1 MTLKKFNQAL
11 IGAPRGRMEPG
22 RFRSIRDTGVV
33 DDFISRSGGNS
44 QPIPAKGGAF
54 L

>member
-1 MTLKKFNQAL
+1 MKLKKFNQGL

-22 RFRSIRDTGVV
+22 RFGRSGDTGVV
-33 DDFISRSGGNS
+33 DDFISRSGRSS
-44 QPIPAKGGAF
+44 QPIPAKAGAF

>member
-1 MTLKKFNQAL
+1 MKLKKFNQGL
-11 IGAPRGRMEPG
+11 IGAPRGRTEPG
-22 RFRSIRDTGVV
+22 DSGSIRDTGVV
-33 DDFISRSGGNS
+33 DDFISRSGCNS